1 MPPRPHRSLSRLAL
15 AAMAL
20 LVAAGSAWSQPPASR
35 QNRIEETKTLRIAH
49 RLDAAPFSFVN
60 DQQEPTGY
68 TVDLCK
74 LVARALEQRMN
85 AALRIEWVPVTTQT
99 RFTAVADGRADMEC
113 GSSTVSL
120 SRMREVDFS
129 SFIFV
134 ENTALAVMPA
144 SAIRGFDDL
153 RGRKIAVITGT
164 TNQRALARE
173 LERRRLTATVIQVAN
188 RDEGMTAL
196 ETGLV
201 DAFANDRYLLGGTAR
216 GKRFAMLPED
226 ISIEPYAIVLPR
238 GDWAFRLAVNTA
250 LAQIFRGGDILDVFT
265 RWFGGVAA
273 RPNPLIG
280 SVYLLGALPE

>member
-1 MPPRPHRSLSRLAL
+1 MSACPHRPLPSLTL
-15 AAMAL
+15 AAVAL
-20 LVAAGSAWSQPPASR
+20 LMTVGSAWSQPPDGR
-35 QNRIEETKTLRIAH
+35 VNRIEEAKTIRIAH
-49 RLDAAPFSFVN
+49 RMDAAPFSFVN
-60 DQQEPTGY
+60 DQQEPAGY
-68 TVDLCK
+68 TVDLCR
-74 LVARALEQRMN
+74 LIARALEQGMS
-85 AALRIEWVPVTTQT
+85 APLKIEWVPVTTQN
-99 RFTAVADGRADMEC
+99 RFTAVADGTADMEC

-120 SRMREVDFS
+120 GRMRDVDFS

-134 ENTALAVMPA
+134 ENTALAVMPS

-173 LERRRLTATVIQVAN
+173 LERRRLSATVIQVAN

-250 LAQIFRGGDILDVFT
+250 LAQIFRGGDILDIFT
-265 RWFGGVAA
+265 KWFGGVAL
-273 RPNPLIG
+273 RPSPLIG

>member
-1 MPPRPHRSLSRLAL
+1 MSACPHRPLPSLTL
-15 AAMAL
+15 AAVAL
-20 LVAAGSAWSQPPASR
+20 LMTMGSAWSQPPDGR
-35 QNRIEETKTLRIAH
+35 VNRIEEAKTIRIAH
-49 RLDAAPFSFVN
+49 RMDAAPFSFVN
-60 DQQEPTGY
+60 DQQEPAGY
-68 TVDLCK
+68 TVDLCR
-74 LVARALEQRMN
+74 LIARALEQGMS
-85 AALRIEWVPVTTQT
+85 APLKIEWVPVTTQN
-99 RFTAVADGRADMEC
+99 RFTAVADGTADMEC

-120 SRMREVDFS
+120 GRMRDVDFS

-144 SAIRGFDDL
+144 SAVRGFDDL

-173 LERRRLTATVIQVAN
+173 LERRRLSATVIQVAN

-250 LAQIFRGGDILDVFT
+250 LAQIFRGGDILDIFT
-265 RWFGGVAA
+265 KWFGGVAS

>member
-1 MPPRPHRSLSRLAL
+1 LYRLTL
-15 AAMAL
+15 AAVAL
-20 LVAAGSAWSQPPASR
+20 LMTVDGAAAQPPASR
-35 QNRIEETKTLRIAH
+35 VNRIEEAKTIRIAH
-49 RLDAAPFSFVN
+49 RQDAAPFSFVD
-60 DQQEPTGY
+60 DQREPAGY

-74 LVARALEQRMN
+74 LVARALEQRMR
-85 AALRIEWVPVTTQT
+85 LPLKIEWVPVTTQN
-99 RFTAVADGRADMEC
+99 RFTAVADGTADMEC

-120 SRMREVDFS
+120 SRMRDVDFS

-173 LERRRLTATVIQVAN
+173 LERRRLSATVIQVAN

-201 DAFANDRYLLGGTAR
+201 DAFANDRYLLGGTPR
-216 GKRFAMLPED
+216 GKRFSMLPED

-265 RWFGGVAA
+265 KWFGGVAA